1 LPSWR
6 QEEDDLSRV
15 ARPRTKGFWRVVIT
29 GLLLA
34 AAAAI
39 GLTIAY
45 PPMVFTRPVMTP
57 GNELAPNAPEQPGG
71 GTVPELETGRDWLLI
86 PRADAPLITGRPEAE
101 TPPGLE
107 GLAPFPAPSVFDGG
121 STGSPSLVT
130 PTGH

>member
-1 LPSWR
+1 
-6 QEEDDLSRV
+6 V
-15 ARPRTKGFWRVVIT
+15 ARRRTKGFWRGLVT

-45 PPMVFTRPVMTP
+45 PPMVFTRPEMTP
-57 GNELAPNAPEQPGG
+57 GNELAPNAPQQPGG
-71 GTVPELETGRDWLLI
+71 GTVPELETDSDWLLI

-101 TPPGLE
+101 TPPGLD
-107 GLAPFPAPSVFDGG
+107 GLAPVPAPSVFDGG
-121 STGSPSLVT
+121 NTGSPSLVP